1 MFRSGEESASR
12 PLLNT
17 DPATWEGWLNS
28 FLLWASKGTSAPNTF
43 EIFVSRPAV
52 LWIWSRPFFGW
63 SRKKGAAPAPAPALT
78 YINI

>member
-52 LWIWSRPFFGW
+52 LWFGW
-63 SRKKGAAPAPAPALT
+63 RRKKGAAPAPAPALT